1 MACELQGDL
10 RRARFEL
17 ALNSAFSMQGNPLS
31 GKYPREP
38 LYDRLFTRITMH
50 APAPIG
56 LGPSSTGV
64 APMHFMRPAPLF
76 GLFKQGL
83 RNPKS
88 VIASAA
94 KQSIA
99 CGQSCI
105 HGSPLRCVISACL
118 VLAALPGL
126 ASAEEF
132 PTISPSQLPG
142 SLQEL
147 YAQEQPGL
155 GQYGHCAA
163 GFDSRTDG
171 LKMAL
176 SCSIYVRSSAQG
188 ARLAVKLCNERAAF
202 LKIKARCK
210 LIVD

>member
-1 MACELQGDL
+1 MYRRSLTPVPSPHRAPL
-10 RRARFEL
+10 RTYVDRVSIATATFFNALRPGL
-17 ALNSAFSMQGNPLS
+17 ALL
-31 GKYPREP
+31 
-38 LYDRLFTRITMH
+38 T
-50 APAPIG
+50 
-56 LGPSSTGV
+56 
-64 APMHFMRPAPLF
+64 
-76 GLFKQGL
+76 
-83 RNPKS
+83 
-88 VIASAA
+88 
-94 KQSIA
+94 
-99 CGQSCI
+99 
-105 HGSPLRCVISACL
+105 ACL
-118 VLAALPGL
+118 SLVFQPMA

-132 PTISPSQLPG
+132 PTVSPSQLPG

-147 YAQEQPGL
+147 YAREQPGL

-202 LKIKARCK
+202 LKIKARCS

>member
-1 MACELQGDL
+1 
-10 RRARFEL
+10 
-17 ALNSAFSMQGNPLS
+17 
-31 GKYPREP
+31 
-38 LYDRLFTRITMH
+38 
-50 APAPIG
+50 
-56 LGPSSTGV
+56 
-64 APMHFMRPAPLF
+64 MHFMRPAPLF
-76 GLFKQGL
+76 GPLKQGL
-83 RNPKS
+83 RTRKS

-94 KQSIA
+94 KQFIA
-99 CGQSCI
+99 CGQTLTR
-105 HGSPLRCVISACL
+105 GSPLRCVISACL
-118 VLAALPGL
+118 LLAALPGL

-147 YAQEQPGL
+147 YAREQPGL

-202 LKIKARCK
+202 LKIKAPCK

>member
-1 MACELQGDL
+1 MYFRQLT
-10 RRARFEL
+10 
-17 ALNSAFSMQGNPLS
+17 
-31 GKYPREP
+31 
-38 LYDRLFTRITMH
+38 LFASPVRGSLH
-50 APAPIG
+50 APDR
-56 LGPSSTGV
+56 PS
-64 APMHFMRPAPLF
+64 
-76 GLFKQGL
+76 
-83 RNPKS
+83 
-88 VIASAA
+88 ASAA
-94 KQSIA
+94 TPSIFPA
-99 CGQSCI
+99 
-105 HGSPLRCVISACL
+105 LRPGLALLAACL
-118 VLAALPGL
+118 CLVAQPMA

-132 PTISPSQLPG
+132 PTVSPSQLPG

-147 YAQEQPGL
+147 YAREQPGL

-202 LKIKARCK
+202 LKIKAPCK

>member
-1 MACELQGDL
+1 M
-10 RRARFEL
+10 
-17 ALNSAFSMQGNPLS
+17 
-31 GKYPREP
+31 Y
-38 LYDRLFTRITMH
+38 
-50 APAPIG
+50 
-56 LGPSSTGV
+56 
-64 APMHFMRPAPLF
+64 FMRPTPLF
-76 GLFKQGL
+76 GLLGQGL

-88 VIASAA
+88 VSVPRDDARA
-94 KQSIA
+94 QSIPKV
-99 CGQSCI
+99 GQPHLSA
-105 HGSPLRCVISACL
+105 LRQALAMLSACL
-118 VLAALPGL
+118 VLAALPGH

-132 PTISPSQLPG
+132 PTIAPSKLPG

-147 YAQEQPGL
+147 YALEQPNL

-202 LKIKARCK
+202 LKIKARCS

>member
-1 MACELQGDL
+1 MYCRSLTPLASPVRSRLHKPD
-10 RRARFEL
+10 RA
-17 ALNSAFSMQGNPLS
+17 
-31 GKYPREP
+31 
-38 LYDRLFTRITMH
+38 
-50 APAPIG
+50 
-56 LGPSSTGV
+56 
-64 APMHFMRPAPLF
+64 
-76 GLFKQGL
+76 
-83 RNPKS
+83 
-88 VIASAA
+88 IASAA
-94 KQSIA
+94 APSVF
-99 CGQSCI
+99 ST
-105 HGSPLRCVISACL
+105 LRPGLAMLAVGLCL
-118 VLAALPGL
+118 VALPGA

-147 YAQEQPGL
+147 YAREQPGL

-202 LKIKARCK
+202 LKIKARCS

>member
-1 MACELQGDL
+1 MYRRSLTPVPSPHRAPL
-10 RRARFEL
+10 RTYVDRVSKATPTFFNALRPGL
-17 ALNSAFSMQGNPLS
+17 ALLTVC
-31 GKYPREP
+31 
-38 LYDRLFTRITMH
+38 L
-50 APAPIG
+50 
-56 LGPSSTGV
+56 
-64 APMHFMRPAPLF
+64 
-76 GLFKQGL
+76 
-83 RNPKS
+83 
-88 VIASAA
+88 
-94 KQSIA
+94 
-99 CGQSCI
+99 
-105 HGSPLRCVISACL
+105 CL
-118 VLAALPGL
+118 VVAQPMA

-132 PTISPSQLPG
+132 PTVSPSQLPG

-147 YAQEQPGL
+147 YAREQPGL

-202 LKIKARCK
+202 LKIKARCS

>member
-1 MACELQGDL
+1 MQGDL
-10 RRARFEL
+10 HRERFGL
-17 ALNSAFSMQGNPLS
+17 ALSRAFSLQGNPLT
-31 GKYPREP
+31 GKSRREP
-38 LYDRLFTRITMH
+38 LYERLFTRITMH

-76 GLFKQGL
+76 GLLKQGL
-83 RNPKS
+83 RTRKS

-94 KQSIA
+94 KQFIA
-99 CGQSCI
+99 CGQSSTR
-105 HGSPLRCVISACL
+105 GSPLRCVISACL

-147 YAQEQPGL
+147 YAREQPGL

-202 LKIKARCK
+202 LKIKAPCK

>member
-1 MACELQGDL
+1 MYCRPLTPVPSPHQAPL
-10 RRARFEL
+10 RTYVDRVSIATPTFFNALRPGL
-17 ALNSAFSMQGNPLS
+17 ALL
-31 GKYPREP
+31 
-38 LYDRLFTRITMH
+38 T
-50 APAPIG
+50 
-56 LGPSSTGV
+56 
-64 APMHFMRPAPLF
+64 
-76 GLFKQGL
+76 
-83 RNPKS
+83 
-88 VIASAA
+88 
-94 KQSIA
+94 
-99 CGQSCI
+99 
-105 HGSPLRCVISACL
+105 ACL
-118 VLAALPGL
+118 CLVVQPKA

-132 PTISPSQLPG
+132 PTVSPSQLPG

-147 YAQEQPGL
+147 YAREQPGL

-202 LKIKARCK
+202 LKIKARCS

>member
-1 MACELQGDL
+1 
-10 RRARFEL
+10 
-17 ALNSAFSMQGNPLS
+17 MQLMQPTPL
-31 GKYPREP
+31 
-38 LYDRLFTRITMH
+38 L
-50 APAPIG
+50 
-56 LGPSSTGV
+56 
-64 APMHFMRPAPLF
+64 
-76 GLFKQGL
+76 GLFWQGL
-83 RNPKS
+83 RRPKG
-88 VIASAA
+88 VIASA
-94 KQSIA
+94 
-99 CGQSCI
+99 
-105 HGSPLRCVISACL
+105 CL
-118 VLAALPGL
+118 VFAALPMD

-132 PTISPSQLPG
+132 PTTSPSQLPG

-147 YAQEQPGL
+147 YAREQPNL

-202 LKIKARCK
+202 LKIKARCS

>member
-1 MACELQGDL
+1 MQGDL
-10 RRARFEL
+10 RRERFGL
-17 ALNSAFSMQGNPLS
+17 ALSRAFSLQGNPLT
-31 GKYPREP
+31 GKSRREP
-38 LYDRLFTRITMH
+38 LYERLFTRITMR
-50 APAPIG
+50 APAPIS

-76 GLFKQGL
+76 GPLKQGL
-83 RNPKS
+83 RTRKS

-94 KQSIA
+94 KQFIA
-99 CGQSCI
+99 CGQSPTL
-105 HGSPLRCVISACL
+105 GSPLRCVISACL

-147 YAQEQPGL
+147 YAREQPGL

-202 LKIKARCK
+202 LKIKAPCK